1 MALRFNSELQRHRD
15 QVNLRNK
22 VIVITGAS
30 SGIGRAT
37 AIGAGRAGANIVVAA
52 RRFDRLQKV
61 AEEIEGSGGKAL
73 AVETDLSDPSQ
84 IESLIAKSIARFG
97 CIDVLINNAAIGV
110 YATVDETTPEQME
123 KLWRVN
129 YMGTFHAI
137 KNVLPLMRKQNSG
150 QIITIASMSGRRGAH
165 FKSAYCATKF
175 AQIGLMESLR
185 MELMGTKIHCSL
197 IFPGGTNTEFFQV
210 IDNPGNRD
218 VKLHGAVQSAEE
230 VANEILKAIEK
241 PRTEVITQPLGRLQI
256 ILNAISP
263 DFADWLVRKRK
274 PQRL

>member
-1 MALRFNSELQRHRD
+1 M
-15 QVNLRNK
+15 
-22 VIVITGAS
+22 
-30 SGIGRAT
+30 
-37 AIGAGRAGANIVVAA
+37 
-52 RRFDRLQKV
+52 
-61 AEEIEGSGGKAL
+61 
-73 AVETDLSDPSQ
+73 
-84 IESLIAKSIARFG
+84 
-97 CIDVLINNAAIGV
+97 LINNAAIGV

-150 QIITIASMSGRRGAH
+150 QIITIASMSGSRGAH

-218 VKLHGAVQSAEE
+218 VKLYGAVQSAEE

-241 PRTEVITQPLGRLQI
+241 PRTEVITQPLGRLTNI
-256 ILNAISP
+256 TKCYFP
-263 DFADWLVRKRK
+263 RFC
-274 PQRL
+274 

>member
-97 CIDVLINNAAIGV
+97 AHRCAD
-110 YATVDETTPEQME
+110 Q
-123 KLWRVN
+123 
-129 YMGTFHAI
+129 
-137 KNVLPLMRKQNSG
+137 Q
-150 QIITIASMSGRRGAH
+150 RRNR
-165 FKSAYCATKF
+165 
-175 AQIGLMESLR
+175 SLCNCR
-185 MELMGTKIHCSL
+185 
-197 IFPGGTNTEFFQV
+197 
-210 IDNPGNRD
+210 
-218 VKLHGAVQSAEE
+218 
-230 VANEILKAIEK
+230 
-241 PRTEVITQPLGRLQI
+241 
-256 ILNAISP
+256 
-263 DFADWLVRKRK
+263 
-274 PQRL
+274 

>member
-1 MALRFNSELQRHRD
+1 M
-15 QVNLRNK
+15 NLRNK